1 MLIAAIAALT
11 FTFFT
16 VQQRTVAIVQRLG
29 KFVREA
35 GPGLNVKVPFVDRVA
50 GRINL
55 RVQQL
60 DVKIETKT
68 EDNVFV
74 QMVVAVQYYVLPD
87 KVYDAFYKL
96 DDARGQITSY
106 VFDVVRAQVP
116 KIKLDDVF
124 EKKDDIANIV
134 KAELE
139 QVMEGFGYGILKA
152 LVTDID
158 PDPKVKQSMNE
169 INAAQR
175 MRVAATEKGEAE
187 RIIKVKSAEGD
198 AQSKALQGRGI
209 ADQRQAIVAGL
220 RDSVDEFQ
228 RSVPGTTAKDVMHLV
243 LMTQYFDT
251 LKEIGASSRT
261 NAILI
266 PHSPGSLASLS
277 EQIRNAMIEAN
288 QVVANPVDANQV
300 AETSSDKPMA
310 YAASGNGETEEGTM
324 ILDPLYFLI
333 LAPGLLL
340 AFSVAAGFGVSP
352 LVIGFAF
359 VTPLTAVTLLVVALR
374 AVARIGAGTRSWTG
388 QANGVRRDEARPTA
402 APFGSS

>member
-1 MLIAAIAALT
+1 MLMA
-11 FTFFT
+11 TFFT
-16 VQQRTVAIVQRLG
+16 VEQRTAAIVQRLG

-35 GPGLNVKVPFVDRVA
+35 GPGLNVKIPFIDRVV

-74 QMVVAVQYYVLPD
+74 QMVVSVQFYVLPE

-96 DDARGQITSY
+96 DDARRQITSY

-158 PDPKVKQSMNE
+158 PDAKVKQSMNE

-187 RIIKVKSAEGD
+187 RIIKVKAAEGD

-228 RSVPGTTAKDVMHLV
+228 RSVPGTTAKDVMNLV

-261 NAILI
+261 NAIFI

-277 EQIRNAMIEAN
+277 DQMRNAMIEAN
-288 QVVANPVDANQV
+288 QTVELP
-300 AETSSDKPMA
+300 
-310 YAASGNGETEEGTM
+310 
-324 ILDPLYFLI
+324 
-333 LAPGLLL
+333 
-340 AFSVAAGFGVSP
+340 
-352 LVIGFAF
+352 
-359 VTPLTAVTLLVVALR
+359 
-374 AVARIGAGTRSWTG
+374 RSRSEMM
-388 QANGVRRDEARPTA
+388 ANGNH
-402 APFGSS
+402 GN

>member
-1 MLIAAIAALT
+1 MQYDFMSNLNYVFVLMVLGFFGFTILKA
-11 FTFFT
+11 TFFT
-16 VQQRTVAIVQRLG
+16 VEQRTAAIVQRFG
-29 KFVREA
+29 KFLREA
-35 GPGLNVKVPFVDRVA
+35 GPGIGIKIPFIDRLV

-60 DVKIETKT
+60 DVEIETKT

-74 QMVVAVQYYVLPD
+74 NMVVAVQYYVLEK

-96 DDARGQITSY
+96 DNAREQIKSY

-124 EKKDDIANIV
+124 EKKDEIANIV
-134 KAELE
+134 KSELS
-139 QVMEGFGYGILKA
+139 QIMDGFGYGILNA

-158 PDPKVKQSMNE
+158 PDANVKISMNE

-228 RSVPGTTAKDVMHLV
+228 KSVPGTTAKDVMNLV
-243 LMTQYFDT
+243 LMTQYFDM
-251 LKEIGASSRT
+251 LKEIGASSHS
-261 NAILI
+261 NAIII
-266 PHSPGSLASLS
+266 PHSPDSLTSLT
-277 EQIRNAMIEAN
+277 EQMRNAMMESELAVKGVN
-288 QVVANPVDANQV
+288 
-300 AETSSDKPMA
+300 SL
-310 YAASGNGETEEGTM
+310 NGE
-324 ILDPLYFLI
+324 IRN
-333 LAPGLLL
+333 
-340 AFSVAAGFGVSP
+340 S
-352 LVIGFAF
+352 
-359 VTPLTAVTLLVVALR
+359 
-374 AVARIGAGTRSWTG
+374 
-388 QANGVRRDEARPTA
+388 
-402 APFGSS
+402 

>member
-1 MLIAAIAALT
+1 MNELNYGWFPYGIVVIVAFVVIVLLAN
-11 FTFFT
+11 TFFM
-16 VQQRTVAIVQRLG
+16 VQQRTVAIVQRFG
-29 KFVREA
+29 KFQREA
-35 GPGLNVKVPFVDRVA
+35 GPGLNLKIPFIDRVVA
-50 GRINL
+50 RINL

-74 QMVVAVQYYVLPD
+74 QLIVAVQFFVLPE
-87 KVYDAFYKL
+87 KAYDAFYKL
-96 DDARGQITSY
+96 DNAQRQITSY

-134 KAELE
+134 KSELE

-158 PDPKVKQSMNE
+158 PDAKVKQSMNE

-209 ADQRQAIVAGL
+209 AEQRQAIVAGL

-228 RSVPGTTAKDVMHLV
+228 RSVPGTTAKDVMNLV

-251 LKEIGASSRT
+251 MKDIGASSRT
-261 NAILI
+261 NAIFI
-266 PHSPGSLASLS
+266 PHSPGNLS
-277 EQIRNAMIEAN
+277 NLTEQIRNAMIEAN
-288 QVVANPVDANQV
+288 QVTDIQTPRDRNEQP
-300 AETSSDKPMA
+300 ETM
-310 YAASGNGETEEGTM
+310 YALS
-324 ILDPLYFLI
+324 
-333 LAPGLLL
+333 
-340 AFSVAAGFGVSP
+340 
-352 LVIGFAF
+352 
-359 VTPLTAVTLLVVALR
+359 
-374 AVARIGAGTRSWTG
+374 
-388 QANGVRRDEARPTA
+388 RDH
-402 APFGSS
+402 S

>member
-1 MLIAAIAALT
+1 MFENVSIYAGVGIAIGAVALIAVIAVLT

-16 VQQRTVAIVQRLG
+16 VEQRTIAIVQRLG

-35 GPGLNVKVPFVDRVA
+35 GPGLNVKVPFLDRVA

-74 QMVVAVQYYVLPD
+74 QMVVAVQFYVLPE
-87 KVYDAFYKL
+87 KVYDAFYRL
-96 DDARGQITSY
+96 DDAARQITSY

-124 EKKDDIANIV
+124 EKKDDIADIV
-134 KAELE
+134 KTELA

-175 MRVAATEKGEAE
+175 MRVAATEKGEAD
-187 RIIKVKSAEGD
+187 RILKVKAAEGD

-228 RSVPGTTAKDVMHLV
+228 KSVPGTTAKDVMNLV

-251 LKEIGASSRT
+251 LKEIGGSSRSNT
-261 NAILI
+261 ILI
-266 PHSPGSLASLS
+266 PHSPGSLGSLS
-277 EQIRNAMIEAN
+277 AQIRNAMIEAN
-288 QVVANPVDANQV
+288 QTADGSRIGPEAF
-300 AETSSDKPMA
+300 AGT
-310 YAASGNGETEEGTM
+310 GNG
-324 ILDPLYFLI
+324 D
-333 LAPGLLL
+333 
-340 AFSVAAGFGVSP
+340 
-352 LVIGFAF
+352 
-359 VTPLTAVTLLVVALR
+359 
-374 AVARIGAGTRSWTG
+374 
-388 QANGVRRDEARPTA
+388 
-402 APFGSS
+402 

>member
-1 MLIAAIAALT
+1 MPSELMPYILGAGVLGFAALT
-11 FTFFT
+11 VFAAAFFT
-16 VQQRTVAIVQRLG
+16 VEQRTVAIIQRLG

-35 GPGLNVKVPFVDRVA
+35 GPGIRLKIPFIDRVV
-50 GRINL
+50 GRVNL

-60 DVKIETKT
+60 DVEIETKT

-74 QMVVAVQYYVLPD
+74 RMVVAVQYYALPE

-96 DDARGQITSY
+96 DNTNRQITSF

-134 KAELE
+134 KSELA

-158 PDPKVKQSMNE
+158 PDAKVKESMNE

-175 MRVAATEKGEAE
+175 MRVAATERGEAD
-187 RIIKVKSAEGD
+187 RILKVKAAEGD

-220 RDSVDEFQ
+220 RDSVDEF
-228 RSVPGTTAKDVMHLV
+228 RKSVPGTTAKDVMNLV
-243 LMTQYFDT
+243 LMTQYFDM

-266 PHSPGSLASLS
+266 PHSPGNLS
-277 EQIRNAMIEAN
+277 TLTEQMRNAMMEAD
-288 QVVANPVDANQV
+288 QTVKG
-300 AETSSDKPMA
+300 SSDSMSPPSPA
-310 YAASGNGETEEGTM
+310 LTIAPDESRAASGPARTRVG
-324 ILDPLYFLI
+324 
-333 LAPGLLL
+333 AQ
-340 AFSVAAGFGVSP
+340 
-352 LVIGFAF
+352 LV
-359 VTPLTAVTLLVVALR
+359 T
-374 AVARIGAGTRSWTG
+374 
-388 QANGVRRDEARPTA
+388 
-402 APFGSS
+402 